1 MMKKMVVALV
11 LPVALAVSAFAAD
24 LKLDG
29 VKCLVAGGQPAKAAN
44 ASDYKGGKVFFCCGN
59 CQKKFDAAP
68 AALSVKANHQLVLTG
83 QAKQSKCPLSGGP
96 CKEDKVVEVGGAK
109 VFFCC
114 DNCKGKVA
122 GAKGDEQ
129 AALVFSDA
137 AFEKGGFKVAK

>member
-1 MMKKMVVALV
+1 MMKKVLLALA
-11 LPVALAVSAFAAD
+11 LPVALAVSALAAD
-24 LKLDG
+24 VKLDG
-29 VKCLVAGGQPAKAAN
+29 VKCLVAGSQPAKAAN

-59 CQKKFDAAP
+59 CKKKFDDAP
-68 AALSVKANHQLVLTG
+68 AALSVKANHQLVVTG
-83 QAKQSKCPLSGGP
+83 QAKQAKCPLSGGP
-96 CKEDKVVEVGGAK
+96 CKEDKFVEVSGAK

>member
-1 MMKKMVVALV
+1 MKKVLFALA
-11 LPVALAVSAFAAD
+11 LPVALAVSALAAD
-24 LKLDG
+24 VKLDG
-29 VKCLVAGGQPAKAAN
+29 VKCLVAGSQPAKAAN

-59 CQKKFDAAP
+59 CKKKFDDAP

-83 QAKQSKCPLSGGP
+83 QAKQAKCPLSGGP

>member
-1 MMKKMVVALV
+1 MMKTVVVALV

-29 VKCLVAGGQPAKAAN
+29 VKCLVAGSQPAKAAN

-59 CQKKFDAAP
+59 CKKKFDDAP

-83 QAKQSKCPLSGGP
+83 QAKQAKCPLSGGP

-122 GAKGDEQ
+122 SAKGDEQ

>member
-1 MMKKMVVALV
+1 MMKKVLFALA
-11 LPVALAVSAFAAD
+11 LPVALAVSALAAD
-24 LKLDG
+24 VKLDG
-29 VKCLVAGGQPAKAAN
+29 VKCLVAGSQPAKAAN

-59 CQKKFDAAP
+59 CKKKFDDAP

-83 QAKQSKCPLSGGP
+83 QAKQAKCPLSGGP